1 MMDDLLQRFDSRDA
15 DIARHLAVFA
25 DIELSP
31 SVAGTTAM
39 RMTVMN
45 AAHRRAALLEAD
57 RTLEAQA
64 TWAARKP
71 APKIELP
78 RPSFWETWRRPMAAI
93 LAGCLTLTILAGTAW
108 SARPGGPLYPARLW
122 TEMANLPGDLIAR
135 ADAEVRRLEARIDEA
150 RQASSSGDGPGT
162 EAALTAYTRI
172 ATEAVRNTAGN
183 AAATATIGQ
192 SVEGNVTVL
201 DGHRRQRALTDL
213 ARRGTGRPR
222 AERPDPR
229 GHGRVTTE
237 RVTSLAPRSGC
248 RQRPHGTLRRCI

>member
-1 MMDDLLQRFDSRDA
+1 MMDDLFQRFDSGDA

-71 APKIELP
+71 SPPIELP
-78 RPSFWETWRRPMAAI
+78 RRSFWETWRRPMAAI
-93 LAGCLTLTILAGTAW
+93 LAGCMTLTILAGTAW
-108 SARPGGPLYPARLW
+108 SARPGGPLYAARLW
-122 TEMANLPGDLIAR
+122 TEMANLPGDLLDR

-183 AAATATIGQ
+183 AAATAAIGQ

-201 DGHRRQRALTDL
+201 TDIADNAPSPTSRAAAQDALMQSDRIL
-213 ARRGTGRPR
+213 EGMGGSRPN
-222 AERPDPR
+222 E
-229 GHGRVTTE
+229 
-237 RVTSLAPRSGC
+237 
-248 RQRPHGTLRRCI
+248 